1 MESSSAGM
9 PEKADWIT
17 RLIAEVIDGIA
28 WSLAFVPF
36 VLGLFV
42 GGGFPIFIGIFLSL
56 GALVVIASAY
66 RDGRSVGKRV
76 METRVV
82 RTDGSPV
89 SWGFNFIVRAVLVKG
104 LVVGIAG
111 QITFG
116 IFTLV
121 NYLWP
126 LWDKE
131 RQALHD
137 KMASTYVVKV

>member
-17 RLIAEVIDGIA
+17 RLIAEVIDSIA
-28 WSLAFVPF
+28 WSLAFIPF
-36 VLGLFV
+36 VLGLV
-42 GGGFPIFIGIFLSL
+42 GGGVFPIFIGIFLSL

-76 METRVV
+76 MGTRVV